1 MGIPGRRRVTGVP
14 IKIAKPGR
22 KSKPVGC
29 LCETAER
36 SYTLTDD
43 GRTNTKGRIVM
54 AKTEIV
60 GLGGFTLSG
69 LLFIAAALRN
79 GDVLSLLGSVVWVV
93 SCTGWILAILKAPR
107 TAARGPAGDRE
118 S

>member
-1 MGIPGRRRVTGVP
+1 
-14 IKIAKPGR
+14 
-22 KSKPVGC
+22 
-29 LCETAER
+29 LQDER
-36 SYTLTDD
+36 
-43 GRTNTKGRIVM
+43 KGRIVM

-69 LLFIAAALRN
+69 LLFIAASLRN

-93 SCTGWILAILKAPR
+93 SCTGWILAILKATRPA
-107 TAARGPAGDRE
+107 TRGPARDRE